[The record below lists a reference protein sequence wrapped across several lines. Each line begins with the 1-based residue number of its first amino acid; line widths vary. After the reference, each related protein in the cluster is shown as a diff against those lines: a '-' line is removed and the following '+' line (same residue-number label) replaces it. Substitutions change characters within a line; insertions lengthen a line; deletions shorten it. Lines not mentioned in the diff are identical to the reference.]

1 MTKIVLIM
9 LDMGE
14 HTQATIII
22 QIVKIMNIIDIT
34 WHATH
39 Y

>member
-22 QIVKIMNIIDIT
+22 QIVKIMNIIDTT